1 MIPHLVGFI
10 KSNSDDGLGNS
21 LSPSWATLRQAP
33 FDRLR
38 TQLRLRSGCTQDR
51 LVLNR
56 EKRAE
61 KAEYDEPDVAI
72 PSSQWLR
79 LTQVKLCLTRR
90 EAQPAYVG

>member
-1 MIPHLVGFI
+1 MG
-10 KSNSDDGLGNS
+10 D
-21 LSPSWATLRQAP
+21 SPTLWWATLRQAP

-61 KAEYDEPDVAI
+61 KAESNEPDIDYPVE
-72 PSSQWLR
+72 
-79 LTQVKLCLTRR
+79 QVTKVND
-90 EAQPAYVG
+90 E